1 MTTSVVEM
9 MGKMP
14 RNIELKEQ
22 FLRWQ
27 CRVRQIAM
35 RENQGR
41 PDDAITPSLTLDGDA
56 EPMGHIITVMSKRS
70 AHSLTPEFRHMVK
83 RTHDPAQRREKA
95 IEYLSSSYFQH
106 INEFSDS
113 LTSTFP
119 PGSPGAERIVDVGV
133 CILVFEAFNQRYRLH
148 CAVNRLREDRYLF
161 QATFWHNMLFNPG
174 LHPDTEVLEFIPDWD
189 MSSTERM
196 QT

>member
-1 MTTSVVEM
+1 MKTSIVEIIS
-9 MGKMP
+9 KMP
-14 RNIELKEQ
+14 RNNELKEQ

-27 CRVRQIAM
+27 CRVRQISM

-41 PDDAITPSLTLDGDA
+41 PGDAITPSLTVDGDP
-56 EPMGHIITVMSKRS
+56 EQMGHIITVMSKRG
-70 AHSLTPEFRHMVK
+70 AHSKTPEFKHMVK

-106 INEFSDS
+106 INEFSDT

-119 PGSPGAERIVDVGV
+119 PGSPGAKRIVDGGA
-133 CILVFEAFNQRYRLH
+133 CTLAFEAYNQRFRLH
-148 CAVNRLREDRYLF
+148 CAVNRLREDHWLF

-174 LHPDTEVLEFIPDWD
+174 LHPDTEVLEFVPDWG
-189 MSSTERM
+189 MSTAEQM
-196 QT
+196 QS